1 MKSIRVLQ
9 LTGDMVRF
17 LSKIQFLPQTPKNQ
31 WHRPRST
38 LKSPAWPMTTIT
50 TRPKD
55 LWFLPLR
62 ITSNGGIAAGV
73 AAVIVP
79 MDSKKRNNDLQIMN

>member
-17 LSKIQFLPQTPKNQ
+17 LSKIQFLPQTPKT
-31 WHRPRST
+31 RCPRRS
-38 LKSPAWPMTTIT
+38 KRKFPVWPMTTIT
-50 TRPKD
+50 TRPKG
-55 LWFLPLR
+55 LWFLPLH

-73 AAVIVP
+73 AAVTVP
-79 MDSKKRNNDLQIMN
+79 MDSKKRKNDLQIMN